1 MSMEILVPVKM
12 IPDLAEELEID
23 ASGKALDRSFLK
35 LRINE
40 FDEHALE
47 EALLLKEK
55 HGGRVTVVAL
65 DAPDVDEALFTGL
78 AKGADRIIK
87 ITGVSEDGLSSHQMA
102 RTLAAVIG
110 AIPYDLILTGV
121 QSAEDRDGQ
130 LGPLLASA
138 LGLPHVSVVSSVEP
152 AEGGKAV
159 VVRQEY
165 AGGVMAEMEMD
176 LPALV
181 GVQAAQQ
188 SPRYASV
195 SKVRQMMKTAKIE
208 EIASPTVEASADSD
222 VLRLF
227 KPEAAGRAEMIEGSP
242 DEIANKLY
250 ALFGEK
256 GLVNG

>member
-1 MSMEILVPVKM
+1 MEILVPVKM

-23 ASGKALDRSFLK
+23 ASGKALDRSLMK
-35 LRINE
+35 LRLNE

-87 ITGVSEDGLSSHQMA
+87 ITGVPEDGVSSHQMA
-102 RTLAAVIG
+102 RILAGIVG
-110 AIPYDLILTGV
+110 SIPYDLILTGV

-138 LGLPHVSVVSSVEP
+138 LGLPHVSVVSAVEP
-152 AEGGKAV
+152 AEGGKSV

-195 SKVRQMMKTAKIE
+195 SKVRQMMKTATIE
-208 EIASPTVEASADSD
+208 EIASPSVEANSGSD

-227 KPEAAGRAEMIEGSP
+227 KPEAAGGAEMIEGSP
-242 DEIANKLY
+242 DEIANQLY

-256 GLVNG
+256 GLVNR